1 MFLMTLNSRNDPMA
15 LSDEVKARVSLRAI
29 AEQTVTWDMRKS
41 NIRRGDYWAPCPFHG
56 EKTASFH
63 VTEP

>member
-1 MFLMTLNSRNDPMA
+1 MA

-29 AEQTVTWDMRKS
+29 VEQTVTWDMRKS